1 MKLSARAW
9 CEVIAAVLIVGGLAL
24 GAVNYHRQQM
34 ADATAT
40 ATIKAKQEAEALINQ
55 QMATREKQYE
65 AQLASLSQQRK
76 DIASMTPQQIVV
88 RVPQLMPTLP
98 APITAVTP
106 TSAPPQVGDAIIP
119 QADLKPMAEAAIDA
133 QQCKLDLNKCRQD
146 EGDDQQKLDLVNQQL
161 KASETARKGGTFWN
175 RMKHDGKLI
184 GITAAVG
191 VAAGYAAHH
200 K

>member
-24 GAVNYHRQQM
+24 GAVNYHRQQL

-40 ATIKAKQEAEALINQ
+40 ATIKAKQQAEAQINQ
-55 QMATREKQYE
+55 QMAEREKQYQ
-65 AQLASLSQQRK
+65 AQLATLSQQRQ
-76 DIASMTPQQIVV
+76 DIAAMTPQQIVV

-98 APITAVTP
+98 APIAAVTP

-119 QADLKPMAEAAIDA
+119 QADLKPMAEAALDA
-133 QQCKLDLNKCRQD
+133 QQCKLDLNKCQQD

-161 KASETARKGGTFWN
+161 KASETARKGGTFWS
-175 RMKHDGKLI
+175 RMKHDGKII
-184 GITAAVG
+184 GITAAVA